1 MKLSII
7 MPIYNEGSLIE
18 QVILELINVLDFQN
32 YNYEIIC
39 INDGSTDNTGKV
51 LDTLHKKNNNLI
63 IINLSRNFGK
73 ESALSAG
80 IDYASGD
87 AVIPIDADG
96 QHPPNLIPNMVEMW
110 KKGYEVVLAKRN
122 NRRSEKF
129 LISLV
134 KIIYYRILN
143 FTSEIY
149 IPENVGDFRLM
160 DKSVIEVLKQL
171 RERERFMKGLYA
183 WLGFKNITIDYE
195 VRDRKLDKT
204 KWQFFKLWKFALDGL
219 TSFSVAPLKIWSYL
233 GFLIF
238 LFSILYTFVTL
249 FQYFIY
255 GINVPGYTS
264 LIILI
269 LVFGGLQM
277 MILGI
282 IGEYIS
288 RIFIETKNRPIYVV
302 RNILDKKL
310 N

>member
-1 MKLSII
+1 MKLSIV

-18 QVILELINVLDFQN
+18 QVISELINVLDFQN
-32 YNYEIIC
+32 FNYEIIC
-39 INDGSTDNTGKV
+39 INDGSIDNTSNV
-51 LDTLHKKNNNLI
+51 LDTLYKKNKSLI

-73 ESALSAG
+73 ELALSAG

-87 AVIPIDADG
+87 AVVPMDADG
-96 QHPPNLIPNMVEMW
+96 QHPPNLIPDMVEMW

-122 NRRSEKF
+122 NRRSENF
-129 LISLV
+129 LMGIV
-134 KIIYYRILN
+134 KRIYYKILN
-143 FTSEIY
+143 FTSEIH

-160 DKSVIEVLKQL
+160 DKSVVEVLKQL

-183 WLGFKNITIDYE
+183 WLGFKSITIDYE
-195 VRDRKLDKT
+195 VRDRKSDKT

-238 LFSILYTFVTL
+238 LFSTLYAFITMI
-249 FQYFIY
+249 QYFIY
-255 GINVPGYTS
+255 GINVPGYAS

-269 LVFGGLQM
+269 LLFGGLQM

-288 RIFIETKNRPIYVV
+288 RIFIETKNRPLYII
-302 RNILDKKL
+302 RNILDNKL